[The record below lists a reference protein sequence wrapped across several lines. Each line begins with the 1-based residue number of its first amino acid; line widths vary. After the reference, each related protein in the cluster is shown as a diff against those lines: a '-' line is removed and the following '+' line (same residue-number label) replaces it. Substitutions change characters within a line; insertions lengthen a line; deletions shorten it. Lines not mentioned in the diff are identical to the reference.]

1 MEGDLVP
8 AALNLGTAGFAILVM
23 WWMYQ
28 SASNER
34 KRNDER
40 LDEKDRDFRSL
51 EKEVRTNIT
60 AQLMTSTSAL
70 HENSKVMERVVD
82 KLSKL

>member
-1 MEGDLVP
+1 MD
-8 AALNLGTAGFAILVM
+8 AAAVANLGIGGFAILVM

-28 SASNER
+28 SAANDR

-40 LDEKDRDFRSL
+40 LDKKDDHFRAL
-51 EKEVRTNIT
+51 ENEVRTNIT
-60 AQLMTSTSAL
+60 AQLMASTSAL

-82 KLSKL
+82 KMTKL